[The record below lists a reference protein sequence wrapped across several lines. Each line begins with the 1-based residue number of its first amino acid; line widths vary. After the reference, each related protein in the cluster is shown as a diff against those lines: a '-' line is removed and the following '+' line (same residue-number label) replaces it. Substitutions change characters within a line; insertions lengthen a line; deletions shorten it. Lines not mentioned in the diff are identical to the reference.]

1 MRFSGGPISGGTGS
15 DEERSAGRF
24 LLVVTV
30 LIVAGFVIWEIF
42 FKK

>member
-15 DEERSAGRF
+15 DEERSTGRF
-24 LLVVTV
+24 LLVVLL
-30 LIVAGFVIWEIF
+30 LISAGFAIGEIF